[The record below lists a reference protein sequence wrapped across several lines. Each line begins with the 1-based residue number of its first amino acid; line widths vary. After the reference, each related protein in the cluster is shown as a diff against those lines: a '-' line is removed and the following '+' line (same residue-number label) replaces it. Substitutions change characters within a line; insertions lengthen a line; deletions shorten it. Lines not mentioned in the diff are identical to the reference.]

1 MRRLALTLL
10 LAQGCGR
17 PATFIEV
24 KQNVFGKSCVFSSC
38 HKSSVLAGGLS
49 LEGDEAFDHLVGKPA
64 VGAPSKVRVQPGKPE
79 ESYLIEKLT
88 QDQPAAGARM
98 PPGATVSDEQLEL
111 LRSWI
116 ANGAKRD

>member
-1 MRRLALTLL
+1 MRRLALVLL
-10 LAQGCGR
+10 VAGCGK
-17 PATFIEV
+17 PATFTEV
-24 KQNVFGKSCVFSSC
+24 KQNVFGRSCVFSSC
-38 HKSSVLAGGLS
+38 HKSSVAAGGLS
-49 LEGDEAFDHLVGKPA
+49 LEGDEAYENLVGKPS

-79 ESYLIEKLT
+79 QSYLIEKLT

-98 PPGATVSDEQLEL
+98 PPGATVSAEQLEL